1 MGYSMAVDAATLYIL
16 QQEVFERV
24 GRETP
29 RARQGLIDSRL
40 ALRLKFTDVP
50 AELTISGKTGRFEVH
65 TGPNRLLP
73 DFDVQLTSS
82 TGHQVLLGQVRLS
95 EAVLRGQIRWNGP
108 FWQLPLL
115 SDLFQAAQRVY
126 PTVLREQ
133 GLPGE

>member
-1 MGYSMAVDAATLYIL
+1 MAVDAALLYTL

-24 GRETP
+24 ERETP
-29 RARQGLIDSRL
+29 RARQGMINSRL

-65 TGPNRLLP
+65 TGPNRVLP
-73 DFDVQLTSS
+73 DFEVQLTSG
-82 TGHQVLLGQVRLS
+82 TGHQVLLGQIRLS
-95 EAVLRGQIRWNGP
+95 DAVLRGQIRWNGP

-126 PTVLREQ
+126 PAVLREQ
-133 GLPGE
+133 ALLEG

>member
-1 MGYSMAVDAATLYIL
+1 MAVDTARLYSI

-29 RARQGLIDSRL
+29 HARQGLINARL

-65 TGPNRLLP
+65 TGPNRVLP
-73 DFDVQLTSS
+73 DFDVQLTSG
-82 TGHQVLLGQVRLS
+82 TGHQVLLGQVRLT
-95 EAVLRGQIRWNGP
+95 EAVLRGLIRWNGP

-115 SDLFQAAQRVY
+115 SDLFQTAQRVY
-126 PTVLREQ
+126 PAVLREQ
-133 GLPGE
+133 GLLEE

>member
-1 MGYSMAVDAATLYIL
+1 MAVEAATLYTL
-16 QQEVFERV
+16 QREVFERV

-29 RARQGLIDSRL
+29 HARQGLIDSRL

-50 AELTISGKTGRFEVH
+50 AELTISGKSGRFEVH
-65 TGPNRLLP
+65 TGPNRVFP
-73 DFDVQLTSS
+73 DFDVQLASG

-95 EAVLRGQIRWNGP
+95 EAVLRGLISWNGP

-126 PTVLREQ
+126 PAVLREQ
-133 GLPGE
+133 GLL

>member
-1 MGYSMAVDAATLYIL
+1 MAVDTAMLYTI

-29 RARQGLIDSRL
+29 HARQGLITSRL

-65 TGPNRLLP
+65 AGPNRVLP
-73 DFDVQLTSS
+73 DFDIQLTSG

-95 EAVLRGQIRWNGP
+95 EAVLRGLIRWNGP

-115 SDLFQAAQRVY
+115 SDLFQAAQQVY
-126 PTVLREQ
+126 PAVLREQ
-133 GLPGE
+133 GLLDE

>member
-1 MGYSMAVDAATLYIL
+1 MAVDTAMLYTI

-24 GRETP
+24 GREAP
-29 RARQGLIDSRL
+29 HVRQGLIASRL

-65 TGPNRLLP
+65 AGANGVVP
-73 DFDVQLTSS
+73 DFDVQLTSD

-95 EAVLRGQIRWNGP
+95 EAVWRGLIRWNGP

-115 SDLFQAAQRVY
+115 SNLFQAAQRVY
-126 PTVLREQ
+126 PAVLREQ
-133 GLPGE
+133 GLFEE

>member
-1 MGYSMAVDAATLYIL
+1 MAVDAAMFYIL
-16 QQEVFERV
+16 QQEVFGRV

-29 RARQGLIDSRL
+29 HAQQGLINSRL

-50 AELTISGKTGRFEVH
+50 AELTISGKMGRFEVH
-65 TGPNRLLP
+65 TGPNRVLP
-73 DFDVQLTSS
+73 DLDVQLTSS

-95 EAVLRGQIRWNGP
+95 EAVLRGLITWNGP

-126 PTVLREQ
+126 PAVLREQ
-133 GLPGE
+133 GLLEE